1 MYNPSK
7 VRTSFRRKFCHEYQL
22 PSGKYSG
29 YFAYPISDDEVIA
42 ITSDYSDEEAPNYV
56 GKTLFANISE
66 WRLWT
71 ALRIKYGVNYMSQR
85 KQVILPEMEAH
96 EPEQE
101 DPRDF
106 IAAYVDKKFD
116 DFICVY
122 NEQMLKEYKEHMS
135 HENAEPIDY
144 RRFLDDEIIF

>member
-42 ITSDYSDEEAPNYV
+42 ITSDYSDEDAPNYI
-56 GKTLFANISE
+56 GKTLFSNTSE

-71 ALRIKYGVNYMSQR
+71 ALRLKYGVNYLTGRKPMPEPCEPGPEKEEDITEFIMS
-85 KQVILPEMEAH
+85 
-96 EPEQE
+96 
-101 DPRDF
+101 
-106 IAAYVDKKFD
+106 YVDNRLDAF
-116 DFICVY
+116 V
-122 NEQMLKEYKEHMS
+122 NEYSRQMLQEYKEHMS
-135 HENAEPIDY
+135 REPEQPIDY